1 MADRTV
7 TVRLR
12 AVINDY
18 QAAMGKARKSTDDV
32 AKSADRW
39 RQLGRSTAELGD
51 SLTRNITLPLVAV
64 GAAATKAALDFD
76 KVFQEMHQLAGVS
89 AGEIGNLKESVLDLA
104 GETGKAP
111 QELAEALY
119 FLRSSGLEGAEAMDA
134 LEMSAKASAAGLG
147 STAQIADAVSS
158 AMNAYAAS
166 GLSAAEATDVLV
178 ATAEAGKAEP
188 AELAQQMGRLLPIS
202 SELGISFQDVGAG
215 LAALSLSGNDAAA
228 ATTLMQN
235 LMSKL
240 LRPSQQ
246 AQERLAAVGISLDDI
261 RSMIAE
267 RGLLGTLETLKES
280 LGDAGFVAFLEDV
293 QAVQAGL
300 SLTGQNVEEVR
311 GIFDELNNS
320 AGRTEAAFE
329 KWAETMGAQNA
340 RAFAELQA
348 ALIRIGDVIAPI
360 AADVLGFVGDVLNAF
375 SQLPKGA
382 QQAIIA
388 FAAIAAAIG
397 PIISAGGRVIQAIS
411 AISKAVSSSVD
422 FAGRF
427 ISGFRNADAAASAF
441 SGTAGTLGGKLRGLS
456 VAAGVATAIAGI
468 AAAIEA
474 ANDAAVRREIDELT
488 TRFLAT
494 GDASERLEDA
504 LNGDLRA
511 MAAVDGMFDDLVES
525 NLAAAERFMEQAEA
539 AGFSAEQIDW
549 MRQKIEEKRAADQQA
564 VADQEA
570 NTAAVEEGA
579 EAYDE
584 QAAAVNRA
592 VEALNAQ
599 ADALAAQFDPLFGL
613 ISANQGVRDAL
624 VTRAEAE
631 AAVAEAAREH
641 GRNSAEYAEA
651 QRQLND
657 AIYGTAQAA
666 VGQEQAL
673 INLAAAVENGDVT
686 IDEARAALQRW
697 SEQGLISAED
707 VDFLRLRFE
716 SLINTS
722 EDYADTPYIATVGE
736 RGARMTAGELNIV
749 RDAANQIPSSRNTD
763 VTERGSRRTAG
774 ELNIVRDRAHAIPD
788 RRNTNVSERGS
799 RRTRDELDRVTNSA
813 NRIPSR
819 RNVTITSRTGD
830 AINNIDAVTSAVNRV
845 PKSVTVSIAFRSY
858 GQAELNRA
866 RALTNREKGGP
877 VKAGRAYVVGERQP
891 ELFIPDEDGM
901 ILPEV
906 PRFGRL
912 HDVDMLQSMRPAST
926 EVGSVYAPT
935 ITVSLAGAV
944 VGSEAE
950 AARWLSRAL
959 RKAGQDKVP
968 LTIRGRSL

>member
-1 MADRTV
+1 
-7 TVRLR
+7 
-12 AVINDY
+12 
-18 QAAMGKARKSTDDV
+18 
-32 AKSADRW
+32 
-39 RQLGRSTAELGD
+39 
-51 SLTRNITLPLVAV
+51 
-64 GAAATKAALDFD
+64 
-76 KVFQEMHQLAGVS
+76 
-89 AGEIGNLKESVLDLA
+89 
-104 GETGKAP
+104 
-111 QELAEALY
+111 
-119 FLRSSGLEGAEAMDA
+119 
-134 LEMSAKASAAGLG
+134 
-147 STAQIADAVSS
+147 
-158 AMNAYAAS
+158 
-166 GLSAAEATDVLV
+166 
-178 ATAEAGKAEP
+178 
-188 AELAQQMGRLLPIS
+188 
-202 SELGISFQDVGAG
+202 
-215 LAALSLSGNDAAA
+215 
-228 ATTLMQN
+228 
-235 LMSKL
+235 
-240 LRPSQQ
+240 
-246 AQERLAAVGISLDDI
+246 
-261 RSMIAE
+261 
-267 RGLLGTLETLKES
+267 
-280 LGDAGFVAFLEDV
+280 
-293 QAVQAGL
+293 
-300 SLTGQNVEEVR
+300 
-311 GIFDELNNS
+311 
-320 AGRTEAAFE
+320 
-329 KWAETMGAQNA
+329 
-340 RAFAELQA
+340 
-348 ALIRIGDVIAPI
+348 
-360 AADVLGFVGDVLNAF
+360 
-375 SQLPKGA
+375 
-382 QQAIIA
+382 
-388 FAAIAAAIG
+388 
-397 PIISAGGRVIQAIS
+397 
-411 AISKAVSSSVD
+411 
-422 FAGRF
+422 
-427 ISGFRNADAAASAF
+427 
-441 SGTAGTLGGKLRGLS
+441 
-456 VAAGVATAIAGI
+456 GI

-549 MRQKIEEKRAADQQA
+549 MRQKIEQKRAADQQA
-564 VADQEA
+564 AADQEA

-579 EAYDE
+579 GAYNE
-584 QAAAVNRA
+584 QAAAVSRA
-592 VEALNAQ
+592 VEALNAQADALAAQFDPLFGLISANQGVRDALVTRAEAEAAVAEAAREHGRNSAEYAEAQRQLDDAIYGTAQ

-877 VKAGRAYVVGERQP
+877 VKAGRAYVVGERRP

-944 VGSEAE
+944 VGSGAE
-950 AARWLSRAL
+950 AARWLSRAP